1 MPFYFSGAVA
11 TCPCARTFQPR
22 RLSHEAQCAQHPERH
37 GQDIKKGAVAAQV
50 TIDIGGGNV
59 ITSTVTVDA
68 VEDLGLSVGKKVSAV
83 IKASEVILGVE

>member
-1 MPFYFSGAVA
+1 MKLS
-11 TCPCARTFQPR
+11 ARNILKGTVK
-22 RLSHEAQCAQHPERH
+22 
-37 GQDIKKGAVAAQV
+37 DIKKGAVAAQV